1 LDILKNGKYILKGKK
16 KPQAEGF
23 MGVEALANG

>member
-1 LDILKNGKYILKGKK
+1 LDILTNGKNILKGKK

-23 MGVEALANG
+23 MGAEVLANG